1 MVNRVHTYLCITMK
15 DTAAIVSPT
24 YPVCP
29 TELWPTFEINNS
41 TNRPGISPQSFFSE
55 PCEYWQLFK
64 TVKLALI
71 GHMKIFLAC
80 TTFFGQFSKNPPAL
94 SIPPA
99 LFSKSIS
106 IPPAHFFK
114 CNNFLIAT
122 SKMTRSWLSPS
133 NLSLGSPINS
143 CRNQPKL
150 PGDVLRMCDQILW
163 KFGAG
168 VIFFWEPEEEGC
180 EKPSFS
186 AANWRNTNTA
196 VTTSHQ

>member
-1 MVNRVHTYLCITMK
+1 
-15 DTAAIVSPT
+15 
-24 YPVCP
+24 
-29 TELWPTFEINNS
+29 
-41 TNRPGISPQSFFSE
+41 
-55 PCEYWQLFK
+55 
-64 TVKLALI
+64 
-71 GHMKIFLAC
+71 MKIFLAC

-99 LFSKSIS
+99 HFSKSIS

-122 SKMTRSWLSPS
+122 SNMKRSWLSPS

-168 VIFFWEPEEEGC
+168 VIFFLAARGGGMWKTQFFNCKLVEYQHGHYYQPPVNLIETLWKFLEIFSGSMTKDSEGLEWVRIFFLEPGVMEC
-180 EKPSFS
+180 EKAGFL
-186 AANWRNTNTA
+186 AWIWGNTNTV
-196 VTTSHQ
+196 VTTRYQ